1 VIETV
6 FEASRLA
13 YGTPDG
19 RVLQEQL
26 SFKVKPGQLLLI
38 TGGNGCGKSTL
49 LRILLGKNDPMQG
62 TVHMGLPFSTV
73 AYIPQLENTEIH
85 LPLTLRDV
93 LGISQRKLD
102 WAKALSFGL
111 LSEAHLHHAWNT
123 ASGGERKRTLL
134 TRALLQNPQVLVL
147 DEPFNHLDE
156 KSREAMAQAMVNFL
170 AVKTSPRA
178 IIMVSHQGLGSG
190 EENLFDVVPVP
201 LELKTRGGLP
211 C

>member
-1 VIETV
+1 VSAL
-6 FEASRLA
+6 FEARGLG

-19 RVLQEQL
+19 RPLQDGINFSL
-26 SFKVKPGQLLLI
+26 RSNQLLLI
-38 TGGNGCGKSTL
+38 TGGNGSGKSTL
-49 LRILLGKNDPMQG
+49 LRILLKKMAPARG
-62 TVHMGLPFSTV
+62 TVEMALPFHLV

-93 LGISQRKLD
+93 IEVAEPKVD
-102 WAKALSFGL
+102 WERALSFGL
-111 LSEAHLHHAWNT
+111 LTEAHLGHAWNT

-134 TRALLQNPQVLVL
+134 TRALLQSPSVLVL

-156 KSREAMAQAMVNFL
+156 KSREAMASTMVKFL
-170 AVKTSPRA
+170 SVKDSPRA
-178 IIMVSHQGLGSG
+178 IVMVSHQGLGSG

-201 LELKTRGGLP
+201 LPLRERGQVV

>member
-1 VIETV
+1 MI
-6 FEASRLA
+6 FQADNLA

-19 RVLQEQL
+19 RILQEKLNFSVSQ
-26 SFKVKPGQLLLI
+26 GQLLLI

-49 LRILLGKNDPMQG
+49 LKILLGKLSPMRG
-62 TVHMGLPFSTV
+62 SIHTGFSFKSV

-93 LGISQRKLD
+93 LSISQPRFD
-102 WAKALSFGL
+102 WKEALSFGL
-111 LSEAHLHHAWNT
+111 LNEAHLDHAWNT

-134 TRALLQNPQVLVL
+134 TRALMKKPSILVL

-156 KSREAMAQAMVNFL
+156 KSRESMAAAMVEFL
-170 AVKTSPRA
+170 FPENCNRA

-190 EENLFDVVPVP
+190 EEDLFDVVPVP
-201 LELKTRGGLP
+201 LQLKNRMGLA

>member
-1 VIETV
+1 MTTESV
-6 FEASRLA
+6 FQASRLA

-19 RVLQEQL
+19 RILQEHL
-26 SFKVKPGQLLLI
+26 TFTVNPGQLLLI

-49 LRILLGKNDPMQG
+49 LRILLGKNAPMKG
-62 TVHMGLPFSTV
+62 TVRMGLPFKSV

-93 LGISQRKLD
+93 LGISQAKLD

-111 LSEAHLHHAWNT
+111 LNESHLHHAWNT

-156 KSREAMAQAMVNFL
+156 KSREAMARAMVNFL
-170 AVKTSPRA
+170 AVKNVPRA

-201 LELKTRGGLP
+201 LELRRGGLP